1 VHESVMV
8 EEVIDYLILDN
19 NGRYVDCTFGMGG
32 HTHEI
37 LKNLSS
43 KASLFAIDRDPFS
56 SDIAKSLS
64 KKDSRVIAINDNFS
78 ELSRYIKSSSI
89 NGVLLDLGISSY
101 QLDSEKRGFSFQN
114 NGPLDMRMNQN
125 QGISASEWVNIATQK
140 EIDNILWTL
149 GEERFS
155 RKIAKAICISR
166 AKKSIK
172 TTKDLSDLISEIIP
186 RRGRRHPAT
195 NSFRAIRMFINNE
208 LEVLRVGLEAAASIL
223 LPGARLL
230 TISFHSMEDRIVKRF
245 IQGKDRLSSE
255 IQFRLV
261 GGKPIK
267 PKSPEVNRN
276 PRSRSAILR
285 VAERVA

>member
-1 VHESVMV
+1 MV

-32 HTHEI
+32 HTCEI

-125 QGISASEWVNIATQK
+125 QGISASEWVNTATQK

-195 NSFRAIRMFINNE
+195 NTFRAIRMFINNE

>member
-1 VHESVMV
+1 MV

-114 NGPLDMRMNQN
+114 NGPLDMGMGTN
-125 QGISASEWVNIATQK
+125 IKKVSDVVNNYS
-140 EIDNILWTL
+140 EIDLANIIYKYAD
-149 GEERFS
+149 ERFS
-155 RKIAKAICISR
+155 R
-166 AKKSIK
+166 
-172 TTKDLSDLISEIIP
+172 
-186 RRGRRHPAT
+186 RGRR
-195 NSFRAIRMFINNE
+195 SFTVE
-208 LEVLRVGLEAAASIL
+208 IL
-223 LPGARLL
+223 PL
-230 TISFHSMEDRIVKRF
+230 
-245 IQGKDRLSSE
+245 
-255 IQFRLV
+255 
-261 GGKPIK
+261 
-267 PKSPEVNRN
+267 
-276 PRSRSAILR
+276 
-285 VAERVA
+285 